1 METSPLQDLAAIWL
15 HAERPKTQSEI
26 NASRARLYTAAVHE
40 ISFKAAA
47 SISFDPQHS
56 PLFKWACQRLEQWEG
71 TRRTIDPE
79 LELHL
84 NLKLDPVPLSRK
96 LLSAGSLD

>member
-1 METSPLQDLAAIWL
+1 METSPLLQLVALWRSWEMPVGPSELNAA
-15 HAERPKTQSEI
+15 
-26 NASRARLYTAAVHE
+26 RARLYTTAVHE
-40 ISFKAAA
+40 ITFKAAA
-47 SISFDPQHS
+47 SISFDPQCS

-71 TRRTIDPE
+71 TRKTIDPE

-84 NLKLDPVPLSRK
+84 TLKLDPIPLSQK